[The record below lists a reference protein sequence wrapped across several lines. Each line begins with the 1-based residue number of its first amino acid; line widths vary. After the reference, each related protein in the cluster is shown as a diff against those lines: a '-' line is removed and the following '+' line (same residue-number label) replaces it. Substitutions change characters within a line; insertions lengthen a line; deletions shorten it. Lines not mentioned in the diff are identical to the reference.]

1 MSVDHLF
8 KEQKTDQ
15 LLSNKR
21 TMEKKKRNAVRI
33 VAVCRDLH
41 PKQNSVVFNLLAIL
55 ADSSGELGP
64 PKVNRNTPQIPES
77 KPRLCAS
84 SNKNKL
90 RLKANIALNKPET
103 IPVFLHM

>member
-1 MSVDHLF
+1 M
-8 KEQKTDQ
+8 
-15 LLSNKR
+15 
-21 TMEKKKRNAVRI
+21 KRNAVRI

-55 ADSSGELGP
+55 ADSSVELGP